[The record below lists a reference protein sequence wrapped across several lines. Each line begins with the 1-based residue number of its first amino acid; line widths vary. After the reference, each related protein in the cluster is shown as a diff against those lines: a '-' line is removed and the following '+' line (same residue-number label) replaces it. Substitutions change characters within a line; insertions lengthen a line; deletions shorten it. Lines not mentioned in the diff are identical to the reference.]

1 MKVQLMV
8 IFGGKSVEHEIS
20 IISALQAINHINKDM
35 YDVIPV
41 YITKEQEMYTGKDI
55 ASIEAYQNLP
65 ALLKSSQRVVFAK
78 ENGRVYLTDHPSV
91 RKFKKM
97 KKPIDIAFPIVH
109 GCNVE
114 DGTLQGF
121 LKTLDVPFIG
131 CDVISS
137 AVGMDKHVCKTV
149 LKDYGIPVLDCLVY
163 TKYDYEQDS
172 DAVMTKIKETYTY
185 PVIVKPATLGSSI
198 GIAKVNND
206 EELEEALDTAFSF
219 AIKILIEPAVTALR
233 EINCSVVGDIEEAEA
248 SECEEPLNA
257 TTILSYEDKY
267 MGNSSKSSDA
277 QGMASLTRQ
286 IPANI
291 TPEMRTY
298 IRELAVKT
306 FKALGCNGVVR
317 IDFLYDTEAD
327 KIYVNEINTIPGSL
341 SFYLWEP
348 MGIPYEKLID
358 RLVELSLKRVRDER
372 GLLSSFDTNV
382 LSLCSSG
389 SLGGAKGS
397 KGKLKV

>member
-1 MKVQLMV
+1 MKIQLMV

-20 IISALQAINHINKDM
+20 IISALQAIRHINKDK

-41 YITKEQEMYTGKDI
+41 YITKEQEMYTGNDI
-55 ASIEAYQNLP
+55 ASIESYQNLP
-65 ALLKSSQRVVFAK
+65 VLLKKSSKVVFAK

-97 KKPIDIAFPIVH
+97 KQPVDIAFPIVH

-121 LKTLDVPFIG
+121 LKTLDIPFIG

-137 AVGMDKHVCKTV
+137 AVGMDKHVMKTV
-149 LKDYGIPVLDCLVY
+149 LKDYGVPVLDCVVY
-163 TKYDYEQDS
+163 TKFEYEKDS
-172 DAVMTKIKETYTY
+172 TTIMKEITDKYSY

-198 GIAKVNND
+198 GITKVDND
-206 EELEEALDTAFSF
+206 EELEEALNTAFSF
-219 AIKILIEPAVTALR
+219 AIKVLVEPAVTALR

-267 MGNSSKSSDA
+267 IGNSSKNSES
-277 QGMASLTRQ
+277 QGMASLARQ

-291 TPEMRTY
+291 SAEMRAY
-298 IRELAVKT
+298 VRELAVKT

-317 IDFLYDTEAD
+317 IDFLYDTAAD

-358 RLVELSLKRVRDER
+358 RLVELSLKRVRDEKN
-372 GLLSSFDTNV
+372 LLSSFDTNV
-382 LSLCSSG
+382 LSLCSNS

>member
-1 MKVQLMV
+1 MKIQLMV

-20 IISALQAINHINKDM
+20 IISALQAIRHINKDM

-41 YITKEQEMYTGKDI
+41 YITKGRDMYTGKDI
-55 ASIEAYQNLP
+55 TSIEEYQNLP
-65 ALLKSSQRVVFAK
+65 ALLKKSSKVVFAK
-78 ENGRVYLTDHPSV
+78 DGDRVYLTDHPSV

-97 KKPIDIAFPIVH
+97 KLPIDLAFPIVH
-109 GCNVE
+109 GSNVE

-121 LKTLDVPFIG
+121 LKTYGIPFIG
-131 CDVISS
+131 CDVVSS
-137 AVGMDKHVCKTV
+137 AVGMDKHVMKTV
-149 LKDYGIPVLDCLVY
+149 LKDYNIPVLDCAIFS
-163 TKYDYEQDS
+163 KYDYEADS
-172 DAVMTKIKETYTY
+172 DAVARAVEEKYAF

-198 GIAKVNND
+198 GISKASD
-206 EELEEALDTAFSF
+206 HEELEEALSTAFSF
-219 AIKILIEPAVTALR
+219 ATKVLIEPAVTALR

-267 MGNSSKSSDA
+267 IGNSSKNADS
-277 QGMASLTRQ
+277 QGMASLARQ

-291 TPEMRTY
+291 TPEMRKEV
-298 IRELAVKT
+298 RELAVKT

-317 IDFLYDTEAD
+317 IDFLYDTAAD

-348 MGIPYEKLID
+348 LGIPYEKLID
-358 RLVELSLKRVRDER
+358 RLVELCLKRER
-372 GLLSSFDTNV
+372 EEKNLLSSFDTNV
-382 LSLCSSG
+382 LSLCSNNA
-389 SLGGAKGS
+389 LGGAKGS

>member
-1 MKVQLMV
+1 MKIQLMV

-20 IISALQAINHINKDM
+20 IISALQAIRHINKDK

-41 YITKEQEMYTGKDI
+41 YITKEQEMYTGSEI
-55 ASIEAYQNLP
+55 ASIESYQNLP
-65 ALLKSSQRVVFAK
+65 ALLKKSSRVVFAK
-78 ENGRVYLTDHPSV
+78 ENGRIYLTDHPSV

-121 LKTLDVPFIG
+121 LKTLDIPFIG

-149 LKDYGIPVLDCLVY
+149 LKDYGVPVLDCVVY
-163 TKYDYEQDS
+163 TKFEYEKDS
-172 DAVMTKIKETYTY
+172 TAIMKEITDKYSY

-206 EELEEALDTAFSF
+206 EELEEALNTAFSF
-219 AIKILIEPAVTALR
+219 AIKVLVEPAVTALR
-233 EINCSVVGDIEEAEA
+233 EINCSVVGDIEDAEA

-267 MGNSSKSSDA
+267 MGNSSKSSES
-277 QGMASLTRQ
+277 QGMASLSRQ

-291 TPEMRTY
+291 TPEMRAY

-317 IDFLYDTEAD
+317 IDFLYDTATD

-358 RLVELSLKRVRDER
+358 RLVDLSLKRVRDEKN
-372 GLLSSFDTNV
+372 LLSSFDTNV